1 MIYVMSDI
9 HGNFQKYSDM
19 LEKLSLKD
27 TDALFVLGDAIDGG
41 KDGIK
46 ILKDMMYRPNIY
58 PVLGEHEYLAK
69 KLLQE
74 FHRRWCRW

>member
-27 TDALFVLGDAIDGG
+27 TDALFILGDAIDGG

-46 ILKDMMYRPNIY
+46 ILKDMM
-58 PVLGEHEYLAK
+58 
-69 KLLQE
+69 
-74 FHRRWCRW
+74 